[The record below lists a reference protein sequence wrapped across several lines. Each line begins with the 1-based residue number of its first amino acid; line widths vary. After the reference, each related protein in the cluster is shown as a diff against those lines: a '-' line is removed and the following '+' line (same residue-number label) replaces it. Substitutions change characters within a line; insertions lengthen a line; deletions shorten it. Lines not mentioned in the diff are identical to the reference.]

1 MNMWEERV
9 AVAQA
14 CADRFVGKPLDYRS
28 HDCVRLVRHA
38 LHLRKHPTG
47 LLKGVRWS
55 SEGGAYR
62 AMRKLGLSSLVEGM
76 TATGLLEIPFALIR
90 PADILALPGSDA
102 FGCSLAVY
110 AGDGY
115 VIGYQDG
122 ADVGVTI
129 KLAPDFAPE
138 KVWMV

>member
-1 MNMWEERV
+1 MNIWEERV

-14 CADRFVGKPLDYRS
+14 CADRFVGKPLDFRS
-28 HDCVRLVRHA
+28 HDCVRLARHA
-38 LHLRKHPTG
+38 LHLRKHSTS
-47 LLKGVRWS
+47 LLKGVTWG
-55 SEGGAYR
+55 SEAGAYK
-62 AMRKLGLSSLVEGM
+62 AMRKLGLSGLIDGM
-76 TATGLLEIPFALIR
+76 DATGLLAIPFSMIR

-122 ADVGVTI
+122 SEVGVTI
-129 KLAPDFAPE
+129 KLAADFIPI